1 MTTAALA
8 LVRARKRLEDRLEK
22 LQGQL
27 DTGDDSAW
35 PAFTDTVRT
44 LAALVADVGA
54 AGQAPELLTTAAMA
68 ARLGVKPKTLLKF
81 EREGKVKSIK
91 LGERGTASRRW
102 SA

>member
-1 MTTAALA
+1 MTRAVLALA
-8 LVRARKRLEDRLEK
+8 RARQRLEDRLER
-22 LQGQL
+22 LQQQL
-27 DTGDDSAW
+27 DAGDDSAW

-44 LAALVADVGA
+44 LAALVADADA
-54 AGQAPELLTTAAMA
+54 AGQAQEMLSTAAMA
-68 ARLGVKPKTLLKF
+68 ARLGIKPKTLLKL